1 MGILEKLRPQ
11 PRWKHADPAVRAA
24 AVYDLGPD
32 EADALHA
39 LAREDAEARVRRA
52 AVTRIDAASVLGEVG
67 RTDPDEEVRS
77 EAVRSLAGI
86 AADAEDVAEAMDA
99 VRQLLALGRVKEIVL
114 VVRDSASAD
123 VRASVVDHLDDQRS
137 LGAISRH
144 AQDSTTRLRAL
155 ARLSDEEEVFGVAL
169 KAEHTDAAVAALERT
184 TGTEK
189 LAAVGQRARNKVA
202 GRRARAMLRAIEEA
216 AMPSN
221 PETDVRMSAEERQ
234 RARDLLNRATA
245 LVALTDLGEAEEGLA
260 AARLAWA
267 ELQADVELDVA
278 LTEQFELATEAVRE
292 AIGQRQQERIA
303 DEERAQAIASEQADR
318 INICEAIAA
327 LAGPAGAEPGAANRM
342 AELQVRWDGLAPMPS
357 EYAASLT
364 RRFQHACRVF
374 HEAESRRTLAAAAV
388 GRLDTLATEL
398 EQLLRSE
405 QAPDEIVA
413 RWRGLRR
420 DADVLRE
427 HASANP
433 AAAERLEQAVGT
445 LETLEHRQTEVRAAQ
460 EQDSLRRLDQLCRH
474 AETLVAA
481 DPITLKVVER
491 TLRDVQSAL
500 EDRAALPS
508 KVDRQEIQRRL
519 EAARAALGPRAQALR
534 DADEWQRWANLQV
547 QEKLAGEMEA
557 LKAEPDLELATRGM
571 RDLQAR
577 WKLVALAPRV
587 QGESLWRRFKAAQDT
602 VYERTAAHVAVQNE
616 ARAASLAQKQALCD
630 RAEAL
635 ASSSDWVRTAVA
647 LQELQAEWKTIG
659 PVSRGHEKAIWERF
673 RAGCDRFFKRRQED
687 LRQRR
692 DLWAANMKRKVA
704 LCESAEAL
712 AESTEW
718 DVSAGQLRQLQTEWK
733 SIGAVKKSY
742 SDAVWN
748 RFRGACDRFFE
759 RYKNKDQVD
768 LVAKAVAREAVI
780 TQLASLLPSEGTT
793 VPEVPDG
800 FIAAIEDARA
810 AWQQAPDMPR
820 HALEVLTRR
829 YQQVLGQLVAAWP
842 DAFGGTDLD
851 PHITVQ
857 RMQKL
862 IEKVEAMVATAGDRA
877 TTLSPTEQLAQR
889 LREALAAN
897 AMTGGQGAAS
907 DESRLREAEQEL
919 RRVQAQWL
927 RLGPVPADLARPLN
941 ERFQQACRRFSEQ
954 QKKAS

>member
-24 AVYDLGPD
+24 AVYDLGP
-32 EADALHA
+32 EESDALHA
-39 LAREDAEARVRRA
+39 LAREDTEARVRRA
-52 AVTRIDAASVLGEVG
+52 AVTRIDAVSVLGEIG
-67 RTDPDEEVRS
+67 QTDPDEDVRS

-86 AADAEDVAEAMDA
+86 AADADEVAQAMDA
-99 VRQLLALGRVKEIVL
+99 VRQLLALGRAKEIV
-114 VVRDSASAD
+114 VVARDSASPE
-123 VRASVVDHLDDQRS
+123 VRASIVDLLDDQRS
-137 LGAISRH
+137 LGAISRQ
-144 AQDSTTRLRAL
+144 AQASTTRLRAL
-155 ARLSDEEEVFGVAL
+155 ARISDEEEVFGIAL

-184 TGTEK
+184 TDTEK

-202 GRRARAMLRAIEEA
+202 GRRARAKLRAIEEA
-216 AMPSN
+216 AMPSI
-221 PETDVRMSAEERQ
+221 PDADARMSADERQ
-234 RARDLLNRATA
+234 RARDLLGRAAA
-245 LVALTDLGEAEEGLA
+245 LVAVTDLDEAEEGLA

-267 ELQADVELDVA
+267 ELQADVELDVSLA
-278 LTEQFELATEAVRE
+278 KQFELATDSVRE
-292 AIGQRQQERIA
+292 AIAQRQQERVV
-303 DEERAQAIASEQADR
+303 DEERARAIAHEQADR
-318 INICEAIAA
+318 INICEAITA
-327 LAGPAGAEPGAANRM
+327 LAGPTGSGSGPADRM

-427 HASANP
+427 HVSANP
-433 AAAERLEQAVGT
+433 AAAQRLEQAVATLAT
-445 LETLEHRQTEVRAAQ
+445 LEQQQMQVRAAQ
-460 EQDSLRRLDQLCRH
+460 EQDNLRRLDQLCRH
-474 AETLVAA
+474 AETLVLA
-481 DPITLKVVER
+481 DPLTLKVVDR
-491 TLRDVQSAL
+491 TLRHVQSAL
-500 EDRAALPS
+500 EDRAPLPS
-508 KVDRQEIQRRL
+508 KRDRQEIHRRL
-519 EAARAALGPRAQALR
+519 EAARAGLGPRAQALR

-547 QEKLAGEMEA
+547 QGKLAGEMEA
-557 LKAEPDLELATRGM
+557 LKVEQDLGVATRGM

-587 QGESLWRRFKAAQDT
+587 QGENLWRRFKAAQDH

-635 ASSSDWVRTAVA
+635 ASSSDWIRTAVA
-647 LQELQAEWKTIG
+647 LQKLQAEWKTIG
-659 PVSRGHEKAIWERF
+659 PVSRGHEKAIWKRF
-673 RAGCDRFFKRRQED
+673 RAGCGRFFKRRQED
-687 LRQRR
+687 LKQRR
-692 DLWAANMKRKVA
+692 DLWAANMKRKIA

-718 DVSAGQLRQLQTEWK
+718 EVTAGQLRQMQTEWK
-733 SIGAVKKSY
+733 SIGPVKKSQ
-742 SDAVWN
+742 SDLVWK
-748 RFRGACDRFFE
+748 RLRGACDRFYE

-768 LVAKAVAREAVI
+768 LAAKAAAREAVI
-780 TQLASLLPSEGTT
+780 AELASLLPANGTT
-793 VPEVPDG
+793 APVAPDG
-800 FIAAIEDARA
+800 VIAAIQEARA
-810 AWQQAPDMPR
+810 AWQHAPDIPR
-820 HALEVLTRR
+820 HALEALTRR
-829 YQQVLGQLVAAWP
+829 YQQVLGQLVVAWP

-851 PHITVQ
+851 PHVTVQ
-857 RMQKL
+857 RMRKL
-862 IEKVEAMVATAGDRA
+862 VEKVEAMVPTVEEGA
-877 TTLSPTEQLAQR
+877 TTLSPTERLAQR

-907 DESRLREAEQEL
+907 DESRWREAEQEL
-919 RRVQAQWL
+919 RRVQAQWA
-927 RLGPVPADLARPLN
+927 RLGPVPVDLARPLN
-941 ERFQQACRRFSEQ
+941 ERFQHACRRFSEQ

>member
-24 AVYDLGPD
+24 AVYDLGP
-32 EADALHA
+32 EESDALHA

-52 AVTRIDAASVLGEVG
+52 AVTCIDAVSVLGEVG
-67 RTDPDEEVRS
+67 QTDPDEEVRS

-86 AADAEDVAEAMDA
+86 AADADEVVQAMDA
-99 VRQLLALGRVKEIVL
+99 VRQLLALGRAKEIVV
-114 VVRDSASAD
+114 VVRDSASPE
-123 VRASVVDHLDDQRS
+123 VRASVVDLLDDQRS

-144 AQDSTTRLRAL
+144 TQDSATRLRAL
-155 ARLSDEEEVFGVAL
+155 ARISDEEEVFGVAL

-184 TGTEK
+184 TDTSK
-189 LAAVGQRARNKVA
+189 LTAVGQRARNKVA
-202 GRRARAMLRAIEEA
+202 GRRARAKLRAIEEA
-216 AMPSN
+216 AMPSI
-221 PETDVRMSAEERQ
+221 PDADARTSADERR
-234 RARDLLNRATA
+234 RARDLLGRAAA
-245 LVALTDLGEAEEGLA
+245 LVAVTDLDEAEEGLA

-267 ELQADVELDVA
+267 ELQADVELDVSLA
-278 LTEQFELATEAVRE
+278 EQFELATDAVRE
-292 AIGQRQQERIA
+292 AIAQRRQEQVA
-303 DEERAQAIASEQADR
+303 DEERAHAIAQEQADR

-327 LAGPAGAEPGAANRM
+327 LADTTGFGSDPADRM

-374 HEAESRRTLAAAAV
+374 HDAESRRTLAAAAI

-405 QAPDEIVA
+405 HAPDEIVA

-420 DADVLRE
+420 DADVLRG

-433 AAAERLEQAVGT
+433 EAAQRLEQAVAT
-445 LETLEHRQTEVRAAQ
+445 LETLEQQQTQVRAAQ
-460 EQDSLRRLDQLCRH
+460 EQDSLRRLDQLCRR
-474 AETLVAA
+474 AETLVLA
-481 DPITLKVVER
+481 DPLTLKVVDR
-491 TLRDVQSAL
+491 TLRDIQSAL
-500 EDRAALPS
+500 KDRAPLAT
-508 KVDRQEIQRRL
+508 KMGRQEIHRRL

-547 QEKLAGEMEA
+547 QEKLVGEMEA
-557 LKAEPDLELATRGM
+557 LKGEQDLDVATRGM

-577 WKLVALAPRV
+577 WKKVALAPRV
-587 QGESLWRRFKAAQDT
+587 QGENLWRRFKAAQDH
-602 VYERTAAHVAVQNE
+602 VYERTAVHVAVQNE
-616 ARAASLAQKQALCD
+616 ALAASLAQKRALCD

-635 ASSSDWVRTAVA
+635 ASSSDWVRTAAA

-659 PVSRGHEKAIWERF
+659 PVSRGHEKAVWERF
-673 RAGCDRFFKRRQED
+673 REGCSRFFKRRQED

-712 AESTEW
+712 ADSTEW
-718 DVSAGQLRQLQTEWK
+718 DATAGQLRQMQIEWK
-733 SIGAVKKSY
+733 SIGAVKKSQ
-742 SDAVWN
+742 SEVVWK

-768 LVAKAVAREAVI
+768 LATKAAAREAVI
-780 TQLASLLPSEGTT
+780 GELASLLPADGAAAP
-793 VPEVPDG
+793 VAPDG
-800 FIAAIEDARA
+800 VIAAIQEARS
-810 AWQQAPDMPR
+810 AWQHAPDIPR
-820 HALEVLTRR
+820 HALEALTRR

-857 RMQKL
+857 RMRKL
-862 IEKVEAMVATAGDRA
+862 VEKVEAMVPTVGEGAR
-877 TTLSPTEQLAQR
+877 TLSPTERLAQR

-907 DESRLREAEQEL
+907 DESRWREAEQEL
-919 RRVQAQWL
+919 RRVQAQWV
-927 RLGPVPADLARPLN
+927 RLGPVPVDLAHPLN
-941 ERFQQACRRFSEQ
+941 ERFQHACRRFSEQ